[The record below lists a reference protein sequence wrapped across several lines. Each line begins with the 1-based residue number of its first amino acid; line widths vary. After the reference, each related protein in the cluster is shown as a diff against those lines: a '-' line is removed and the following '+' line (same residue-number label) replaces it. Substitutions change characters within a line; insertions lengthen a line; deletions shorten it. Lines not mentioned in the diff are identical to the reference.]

1 MIVSSWIR
9 YWDLVIKTL
18 PVFFSSV
25 SEHCKYIHSTEA
37 GCSSSSLLLTLCF
50 PISVE
55 SSTSPTMSILHSHAP
70 LRPHAIKSLPSL
82 LLLHHF
88 PTPLSLCIVNQTCVV
103 LIILEFTCEPE
114 RPSCL
119 SLVLGIQAYASMSP
133 FLIWVLG
140 TEFRP
145 LCLSSKHVPGGV
157 TSEISSV

>member
-9 YWDLVIKTL
+9 YWDLVIKTW
-18 PVFFSSV
+18 PMFFSSV

-55 SSTSPTMSILHSHAP
+55 SSTSPTISILHSHAP

-82 LLLHHF
+82 LLLHHC

-103 LIILEFTCEPE
+103 LIILEFICVVIFNCFTPTTGQTLQT
-114 RPSCL
+114 SYIHLL
-119 SLVLGIQAYASMSP
+119 SQLIGIHSIQR
-133 FLIWVLG
+133 F
-140 TEFRP
+140 F
-145 LCLSSKHVPGGV
+145 
-157 TSEISSV
+157 

>member
-55 SSTSPTMSILHSHAP
+55 SSTSPTISILHSHAP

-88 PTPLSLCIVNQTCVV
+88 PTPLCLCIVNQTGVV
-103 LIILEFTCEPE
+103 LIILEFICVVIFNCFTPTTGQTLQTSYIHM
-114 RPSCL
+114 PSQL
-119 SLVLGIQAYASMSP
+119 IGIHSIQR
-133 FLIWVLG
+133 F
-140 TEFRP
+140 F
-145 LCLSSKHVPGGV
+145 
-157 TSEISSV
+157 